1 MQCADSEARDADGV
15 LVDEGEAAVCRICYA
30 EEFEEDR
37 GGFVRPT
44 PCQCL
49 GNRRFV
55 HTSCLARWQT
65 TAFRKRQWAAGTVCH
80 ACDSPYLVDL
90 ADKRARTPVAV
101 VGGTGLVG
109 RALAIRLLTHPTL
122 RLGAVVGSDASAGR
136 GLRAVWEAKEAE
148 LARHYGAHVWAP
160 LSFPEALD
168 GVVVQDAQALE
179 AAGPTACPYV
189 VSCIAPR
196 LGHIED
202 ALQAAGFVVFS
213 ISPHARTD
221 LAHASR

>member
-122 RLGAVVGSDASAGR
+122 RLGA
-136 GLRAVWEAKEAE
+136 L
-148 LARHYGAHVWAP
+148 
-160 LSFPEALD
+160 EALD
-168 GVVVQDAQALE
+168 LGDGEPRRDLVDRALE
-179 AAGPTACPYV
+179 RVRVERGQSAVRGSLPFGRSYRCSHAAVT
-189 VSCIAPR
+189 S
-196 LGHIED
+196 
-202 ALQAAGFVVFS
+202 S
-213 ISPHARTD
+213 
-221 LAHASR
+221 ASTQPKPCA